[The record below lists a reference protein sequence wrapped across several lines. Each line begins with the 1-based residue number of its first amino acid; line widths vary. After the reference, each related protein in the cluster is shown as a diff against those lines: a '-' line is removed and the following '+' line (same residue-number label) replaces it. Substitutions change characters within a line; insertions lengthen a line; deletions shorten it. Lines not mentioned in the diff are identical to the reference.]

1 MNKGRVR
8 LGEVCRLAGD
18 LQVRMAM
25 SDRVARKGPYP
36 LYAENCMKYGID
48 DYAIEAGGT
57 VMVSAIGQVVTSAG
71 TLVAMLEPGR
81 CSASEHVHALIPH
94 DPADA
99 AYLWRVISTSPHAA
113 RSVTGSAQLR
123 QLGGGALISTPI
135 PWPSREQ
142 RDAFVARLEEFDQ
155 EKARLSDLVPE
166 LYAKADAAFVEQ
178 VVAASDERTRVSE
191 VCRFER
197 GTDVPAT
204 LRANDKPVRVEGPSG
219 ILGHCDEALS
229 EEPLVAVGPSGRR
242 LLSHYVDEPSHPI
255 AEMAYVTQGGCDV
268 PLPVLL
274 FALRPRRPARSPA
287 RERQGPSARWGSL
300 STAWVTWSS
309 LWAPSRRVP
318 TSRRM
323 RSRSWTRS
331 ARPARMVA
339 CTRSAP
345 STSPRSSWHDSY
357 ESAELPAPARQDG
370 LRAGHGLGEGQ
381 GRDGRSHREPRARP
395 RLPPS

>member
-1 MNKGRVR
+1 
-8 LGEVCRLAGD
+8 
-18 LQVRMAM
+18 MAM

-123 QLGGGALISTPI
+123 QLGGGALVSTPI

-178 VVAASDERTRVSE
+178 VVATSDERTPVSE

-274 FALRPRRPARSPA
+274 FALRHAGLPDRLRVNGKVVGTMGLTIDGLGDVELALGTEQARADLCAADRGRDLRGPAPHGGLH
-287 RERQGPSARWGSL
+287 QGAHR
-300 STAWVTWSS
+300 VH
-309 LWAPSRRVP
+309 RRV
-318 TSRRM
+318 
-323 RSRSWTRS
+323 
-331 ARPARMVA
+331 
-339 CTRSAP
+339 
-345 STSPRSSWHDSY
+345 
-357 ESAELPAPARQDG
+357 L
-370 LRAGHGLGEGQ
+370 Q
-381 GRDGRSHREPRARP
+381 G
-395 RLPPS
+395 